1 MKNDQAHQY
10 PAVSVG
16 NLNLLRALGRG
27 NFPVIA
33 ATSVAN
39 EVAFYSKYTT
49 RIHRIPGPT
58 KTPVEFIQALVELGK
73 ELKGSSPIL
82 FYDADADL
90 LCVSRNRR
98 ELKNYFRFN
107 MPSEEVI
114 ENLVDKSRFIDYANQ
129 YKLPIPKAK
138 VIGFEGD
145 SYKVSSDMFSLP
157 VIVKPVTRVDWF
169 DSPLAKAFGKG
180 GKAILV
186 HDKKELEMIVK
197 ISIEHHV
204 SVVIQE
210 LIIGDESQ
218 ILSYHSYISKNG
230 TILGE
235 YSGKKHRTFPS
246 QFGMSTCVEVCE
258 NEEIIDAGRDI
269 IEKTGLVGIV
279 KIDFKKDPLTGKL
292 YLLEINPRF
301 NIWNY
306 PGAVSGVNLPVIAY
320 CDIVNEKPNFP
331 IKVNKNIKWIDA
343 ARDRQM
349 YKEIGRGYEFYFS
362 SWIKNLNSS
371 TVYTIWAW
379 NDPVPYIWCILNRCR
394 NGVNKA
400 ISKVYR
406 YIMQGLGNLQ

>member
-1 MKNDQAHQY
+1 MKNDQAYQC

-33 ATSVAN
+33 ATSIAN
-39 EVAFYSKYTT
+39 EVAFYSKYAND
-49 RIHRIPGPT
+49 IHRIPGPT
-58 KTPVEFIQALVELGK
+58 KTPVEFTQALLELGK
-73 ELKGSSPIL
+73 DLKDLSPIL

-90 LCVSRNRR
+90 LCISRNRS
-98 ELKNYFRFN
+98 KFNDYFRFN
-107 MPSEEVI
+107 MPPHEII
-114 ENLVDKSRFIDYANQ
+114 EKLVDKARFIDYANK
-129 YKLPIPKAK
+129 YKLPIPNAK
-138 VIGFEGD
+138 VIGFEND
-145 SYKVSSDMFSLP
+145 SYKVSSDIFSLP
-157 VIVKPVTRVDWF
+157 VIVKPVTRIDWF

-186 HDKKELEMIVK
+186 HDKNELEQIVK
-197 ISIEHHV
+197 ISVDYQVGI
-204 SVVIQE
+204 VIQE
-210 LIIGDESQ
+210 LITGDESQ
-218 ILSYHSYISKNG
+218 ILSYHSYISKTG
-230 TILGE
+230 SILGE
-235 YSGKKHRTFPS
+235 YTGKKYRTFPNH
-246 QFGMSTCVEVCE
+246 FGMSTCVEVCE
-258 NEEIIDAGRDI
+258 NQEIIDAGRGI
-269 IEKTGLVGIV
+269 IEKTELVGIV

-320 CDIVNEKPNFP
+320 CDIVDEKPNFP

-349 YKEIGRGYEFYFS
+349 YKEIGRGYEFYYN
-362 SWIKNLNSS
+362 SWLKNLNNS

-379 NDPVPYIWCILNRCR
+379 NDPVPYFWCILNRCR

-400 ISKVYR
+400 ISKVYG
-406 YIMQGLGNLQ
+406 YIMQSLGNLQ